1 MMDGGLLSWEQWSRQ
16 WLAGEEKKKN
26 RGRRQFFLEV
36 AKSFEGEGFFFPEED
51 LRVNQGRSLR
61 MNEWSSE
68 EGEQRSK
75 REVHGEKAREKLCLR
90 REPPRYE
97 HSVFFIFLLPYFL
110 LYLHFLLFL
119 AHTRCL
125 NMGIIGYM
133 FIAIVS
139 LDCCA
144 LPI

>member
-1 MMDGGLLSWEQWSRQ
+1 MMDGGLQCWEQWSRQ
-16 WLAGEEKKKN
+16 WLAGEEKKKTGEGDN
-26 RGRRQFFLEV
+26 FFWRWQRALRGRV
-36 AKSFEGEGFFFPEED
+36 FFFPEED

-110 LYLHFLLFL
+110 TLSAFL
-119 AHTRCL
+119 
-125 NMGIIGYM
+125 
-133 FIAIVS
+133 IVS
-139 LDCCA
+139 GSHPLLKHGYYWLYVHCYC
-144 LPI
+144 LSRLLIVPR